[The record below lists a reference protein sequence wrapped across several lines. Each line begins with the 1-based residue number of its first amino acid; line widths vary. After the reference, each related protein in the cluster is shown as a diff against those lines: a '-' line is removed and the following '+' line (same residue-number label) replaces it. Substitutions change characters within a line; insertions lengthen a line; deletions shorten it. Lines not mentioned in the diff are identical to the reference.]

1 MSVGNLSGFCCKH
14 CGTSVECNT
23 SGCCC
28 NDKCLPE
35 EIVFFHSGMMT
46 WSKQS
51 KLNSVCST
59 CIQKFNMQVTVDN
72 KYRTFQKWPWQAC
85 DNCMKTCKVK
95 LCQPPP
101 YVQPR
106 YNQHQAPLPPAPPPP
121 SFPPMPHHD
130 EYVRILK
137 ELALLTSR
145 IAALEVVLQ
154 SEVVANRI
162 ARKKENVEEASCHSP
177 TNSSSSSFRMEDVAD
192 WTAPPPQ
199 EE

>member
-1 MSVGNLSGFCCKH
+1 
-14 CGTSVECNT
+14 
-23 SGCCC
+23 
-28 NDKCLPE
+28 
-35 EIVFFHSGMMT
+35 
-46 WSKQS
+46 
-51 KLNSVCST
+51 
-59 CIQKFNMQVTVDN
+59 
-72 KYRTFQKWPWQAC
+72 
-85 DNCMKTCKVK
+85 
-95 LCQPPP
+95 
-101 YVQPR
+101 
-106 YNQHQAPLPPAPPPP
+106 
-121 SFPPMPHHD
+121 MPHHD

-145 IAALEVVLQ
+145 VAALEVVLQ